1 MNINTVFALGALAEL
16 GFPIRLAMIEKP
28 QHPPK
33 WKKKM
38 HSFNNSNESD
48 ILMEAERE
56 PKMEK
61 QVSRINNV
69 YMNFLRTRSI
79 HLS

>member
-1 MNINTVFALGALAEL
+1 
-16 GFPIRLAMIEKP
+16 MISYDLETSA
-28 QHPPK
+28 PPK
-33 WKKKM
+33 NEGKKM